1 MWLKIGAVLLM
12 SLGESVSFV
21 APLTSFGHLQCP
33 ASFAPISLRTGA
45 AGEIEAHYFGSNARP
60 CQVVRRGFGGWG
72 GTPTWA
78 CKILSDERASVI
90 PVVIPQ
96 SKLWVDKF
104 IIGLNLCP
112 FAQLP
117 FKKKT
122 IRYAISGSSSLSLC
136 FHDVVRPHFL

>member
-1 MWLKIGAVLLM
+1 MLWKIGAVILM

-21 APLTSFGHLQCP
+21 APLTCFGHLQCP
-33 ASFAPISLRTGA
+33 A
-45 AGEIEAHYFGSNARP
+45 IEAHYLGSNARP
-60 CQVVRRGFGGWG
+60 CQVVRRGFGGW
-72 GTPTWA
+72 A

-90 PVVIPQ
+90 PLVIPQ

-122 IRYAISGSSSLSLC
+122 IRYAISGSSS
-136 FHDVVRPHFL
+136 

>member
-1 MWLKIGAVLLM
+1 MLWKIGAVILM

-21 APLTSFGHLQCP
+21 APLTCFGHLQCP
-33 ASFAPISLRTGA
+33 ASFAPTRLRR
-45 AGEIEAHYFGSNARP
+45 AGGGEEIEAHYLGSNARP
-60 CQVVRRGFGGWG
+60 RQVFRRGFGG
-72 GTPTWA
+72 WA

-90 PVVIPQ
+90 PLVIQQ
-96 SKLWVDKF
+96 SKLWVDTF

-122 IRYAISGSSSLSLC
+122 IRYAISGSS
-136 FHDVVRPHFL
+136 R

>member
-1 MWLKIGAVLLM
+1 MHHNNMWFKIGAAVVLM

-33 ASFAPISLRTGA
+33 TSFAPFILRTGA
-45 AGEIEAHYFGSNARP
+45 GEEIEAQYFGSNARP
-60 CQVVRRGFGGWG
+60 CQVVRRGFARPG
-72 GTPTWA
+72 WA

-90 PVVIPQ
+90 PLVIPQ

-122 IRYAISGSSSLSLC
+122 IRYAISGSLS
-136 FHDVVRPHFL
+136 